1 MVLTSNLP
9 AVFDEA
15 VISRIHDAV
24 EFGLP
29 GLPERTQLVGY
40 YFEQYILK
48 PASTGKW
55 SVHRN

>member
-1 MVLTSNLP
+1 MVLTSNIPDIL
-9 AVFDEA
+9 DRA

-29 GLPERTQLVGY
+29 GLPERTQLLGH
-40 YFEQYILK
+40 YFEEYILK

-55 SVHRN
+55 